1 MRGAGVAQQAG
12 SGRIFWGASWNLVS
26 DSVSS
31 GILMLVVIVMVPKLA
46 GRSKCEFPGRRLEVS
61 CEAEAEVMLA
71 VQVDFYCFLQCDW

>member
-1 MRGAGVAQQAG
+1 M
-12 SGRIFWGASWNLVS
+12 GASWNLLS

-31 GILMLVVIVMVPKLA
+31 GILMLVVIKLA

-71 VQVDFYCFLQCDW
+71 VQVDSYCFSQCDC